1 MNKKDLE
8 KRLRELSLYSDFYL
22 RKELKPLG
30 QLLQEGETLNCLLTG
45 VNEGNRKMIAVTDR
59 RILIIFAAT
68 LGGGE
73 IKVVKREAV
82 KDYWFKKKLLFS
94 SVGFSTENE
103 SFVFTNTQGHLKSY
117 FEWAMSQPLPG
128 TV

>member
-30 QLLQEGETLNCLLTG
+30 QLLQENETLNCLLTG
-45 VNEGNRKMIAVTDR
+45 VNEANRKMIAVTDQ

-82 KDYWFKKKLLFS
+82 KDYWFKKKLP
-94 SVGFSTENE
+94 SVFPRRTRVSC
-103 SFVFTNTQGHLKSY
+103 
-117 FEWAMSQPLPG
+117 LPIRRAI
-128 TV
+128 

>member
-1 MNKKDLE
+1 MNTKDLE
-8 KRLRELSLYSDFYL
+8 KRLRDLSLYSDFYL
-22 RKELKPLG
+22 RKELKPLA

-94 SVGFSTENE
+94 SVGFSTESE
-103 SFVFTNTQGHLKSY
+103 SFTFTNTQGHLKDL
-117 FEWAMSQPLPG
+117 FLWAMEQPLPG
-128 TV
+128 SD